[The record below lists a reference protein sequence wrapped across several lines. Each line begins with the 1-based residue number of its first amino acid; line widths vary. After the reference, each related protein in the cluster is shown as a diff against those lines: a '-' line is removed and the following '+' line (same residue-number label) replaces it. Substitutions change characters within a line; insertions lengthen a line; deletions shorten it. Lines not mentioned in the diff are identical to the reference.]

1 MIHEIILTPY
11 QATVFNA
18 AEVLLRTQG
27 YLGEALF
34 EDTYVI
40 SKKLAQYIQNSIPQS
55 NGTVSVN
62 AMAAYNHILGVVTGT
77 VSTGGS
83 AGAINSAA
91 QESIQQ
97 SVQMPV
103 LQSGAA
109 ASAGAGNL
117 PSTKAFGP
125 PASIGGTV
133 GNNSPKSQS
142 PSFLGN

>member
-62 AMAAYNHILGVVTGT
+62 ATMAYNYVTLGGVTGT

-97 SVQMPV
+97 SVQTPV
-103 LQSGAA
+103 FQSGAA
-109 ASAGAGNL
+109 SAQ
-117 PSTKAFGP
+117 STP
-125 PASIGGTV
+125 TQDTRQQSGGTSV
-133 GNNSPKSQS
+133 SAPTFGM
-142 PSFLGN
+142 G